1 MPRYILISSLA
12 RSLSIG
18 RYTRPS
24 FSSQCTRISVKY
36 TPARDDTTASN
47 EPCAAEYFVISC
59 VGELIGRTIASPGP
73 WTSTGLVTG
82 PHGVGAVDGTR
93 HICLYSFTVNHR
105 RNSQSILVFSF
116 MSQDDVA
123 MQGLEETALV
133 DENLATALK
142 AMASGVASGVGRFYV
157 FDLHRCIATNS
168 SHDWQDAM
176 DPLLNELL
184 KSSHSLPATNKE
196 ALNRFI
202 LPDGSWDRDKLC
214 ITSGKPFA
222 GLQEHDHL
230 GWVQRIFGAN
240 LPLRCRNSALNHQA

>member
-1 MPRYILISSLA
+1 
-12 RSLSIG
+12 
-18 RYTRPS
+18 
-24 FSSQCTRISVKY
+24 
-36 TPARDDTTASN
+36 
-47 EPCAAEYFVISC
+47 
-59 VGELIGRTIASPGP
+59 
-73 WTSTGLVTG
+73 
-82 PHGVGAVDGTR
+82 
-93 HICLYSFTVNHR
+93 
-105 RNSQSILVFSF
+105 
-116 MSQDDVA
+116 

-133 DENLATALK
+133 DENLPTALK

-157 FDLHRCIATNS
+157 FGLHRCIAINS

-184 KSSHSLPATNKE
+184 KSSHSLPATSKE

-240 LPLRCRNSALNHQA
+240 LPIRCRNSALNHRHRLYPCYIDHPSCARTTFIVSASLCSSSYLRDLALQRRAPS